1 MGAEGNSPDGTQRTQ
16 RRKKPKCRREKEV
29 EEGEAV
35 GLEAAMLG
43 RNA

>member
-1 MGAEGNSPDGTQRTQ
+1 ME
-16 RRKKPKCRREKEV
+16 RKGLKGKPKCQREKEV